1 MVWMIL
7 SSLIVYLVLQPYQ
20 VSWDAFQINRYV
32 RLVRLHRAATYFF
45 RSNKNSWHCVC
56 LKAIEWRLRR
66 FFKHSPDQELTWV
79 TSESEWQDDCQCDII
94 QLTKSKMKI
103 FSMKRSTIPAHTVPA
118 GQVLIIPNCEPNLY
132 RGGRTCIYLPSS
144 KVHVQVED

>member
-103 FSMKRSTIPAHTVPA
+103 FSMKRSTSTHSAGRPGTHHSQLRTQFVPWRA
-118 GQVLIIPNCEPNLY
+118 DV
-132 RGGRTCIYLPSS
+132 YLTTELQGTRSR
-144 KVHVQVED
+144 V